1 MKNYKLL
8 INIILFIIFFIFICF
23 QWPDVEFDYK
33 LNGHN
38 IICYNT
44 SIDKKEIEE
53 FIKYYSQKV
62 NQFYI
67 GNGLTNKKIELENLV
82 IVLCKSS
89 FSEWNYSLNFKER
102 LNKDIEYEKIY
113 HFIYEDFSDEDRLAE
128 AF

>member
-1 MKNYKLL
+1 
-8 INIILFIIFFIFICF
+8 FICF

>member
-8 INIILFIIFFIFICF
+8 INIILFSIFFIFICF
-23 QWPDVEFDYK
+23 QWPDIEFDYK
-33 LNGHN
+33 LNGNN

-44 SIDKKEIEE
+44 SIDKQDIEE